1 MAYTQIL
8 FAKEKHIAT
17 ITLNRPEKM
26 NAYSE
31 TMVHEILA
39 ALALTR
45 DDDDVRAI
53 IITGAGR
60 GFCSGGEVSADYQ
73 YPERYRGHRLESMLE
88 MRENFHQLVRFLWRF
103 DKPVLAAVNGP
114 AVAGGL
120 TLALSCDFRLAAQSA
135 KLGDTS
141 LRVAQMPDEGGAWIF
156 PRIMGLPNALK
167 MSQFS
172 EVYSA
177 SKAKEL
183 GLVHEVTPDDNLM
196 PLVREWA
203 EKLAAGPPISM
214 RITKRMMYKQTHM
227 DLDNALED
235 AALGTLVTNYCDDV
249 REGVRAFHEKRPPV
263 FKGR

>member
-1 MAYTQIL
+1 
-8 FAKEKHIAT
+8 
-17 ITLNRPEKM
+17 
-26 NAYSE
+26 
-31 TMVHEILA
+31 
-39 ALALTR
+39 
-45 DDDDVRAI
+45 
-53 IITGAGR
+53 
-60 GFCSGGEVSADYQ
+60 
-73 YPERYRGHRLESMLE
+73 
-88 MRENFHQLVRFLWRF
+88 
-103 DKPVLAAVNGP
+103 
-114 AVAGGL
+114 
-120 TLALSCDFRLAAQSA
+120 
-135 KLGDTS
+135 
-141 LRVAQMPDEGGAWIF
+141 
-156 PRIMGLPNALK
+156 MGLPNALK
-167 MSQFS
+167 MSLFS